1 MLFLLT
7 AATLLCVSCGGDDD
21 EPDDLIRDLRYA
33 TTLSDI
39 DVDIYTDGTL
49 YYEFWVEGEA
59 WICGAVEGKTNI
71 TIPSQVRLDGKLYK
85 VEFDGGAFKRNTSLK
100 SVKIPNTITNI
111 EDGVFQYCSNLSEVN
126 IPNSITRI
134 GECAFFRCSS
144 LKTIVIGNSVKTIE
158 HEAFA
163 ETGLKNVTIPERF
176 KDELKYIF
184 GYPYDHIN
192 FTFTK

>member
-1 MLFLLT
+1 MKKFCFKPFMLFLLT

-39 DVDIYTDGTL
+39 AVDIYTDGTL

-85 VEFDGGAFKRNTSLK
+85 VEFDGGAFERNTSLK

-111 EDGVFQYCSNLSEVN
+111 EDKNIFIFGRSIGTSPAIYLASVRKPNALFVISAFTSIRAVADNLVG
-126 IPNSITRI
+126 P
-134 GECAFFRCSS
+134 
-144 LKTIVIGNSVKTIE
+144 
-158 HEAFA
+158 
-163 ETGLKNVTIPERF
+163 
-176 KDELKYIF
+176 LKYLL
-184 GYPYDHIN
+184 
-192 FTFTK
+192 KERLRRSQL